1 MKKSSLRRGFGLSQI
16 MATLLVV
23 IPTLAFLVTMMFDY
37 WAVMQADNRLKLI
50 ANMASTELD
59 GLEDL
64 SDTGLGG
71 EDWTVLFNQLD
82 KLCPGSTKIA
92 YKSRADA
99 GEGIVEVIVSYK
111 HLGPYFENT
120 LSTSMSTYSYH
131 EQNATI
137 NLTCE

>member
-1 MKKSSLRRGFGLSQI
+1 MKKSRLRRGFGLGQI

-23 IPTLAFLVTMMFDY
+23 LPTLAFLVTFMFDY

-50 ANMASTELD
+50 ANMTSTELD

-64 SDTGLGG
+64 SMDGLGSH
-71 EDWTVLFNQLD
+71 DWTVLFGQLD
-82 KLCPGSTKIA
+82 KLCPGEDKIVF
-92 YKSRADA
+92 KNRADTNA
-99 GEGIVEVIVSYK
+99 SIVEVTVSYK
-111 HLGPYFENT
+111 HSGRYFDKT

-137 NLTCE
+137 NLACE